1 MRMYIRINHSR
12 PESYGDDLRFFLSQS
27 SKYGPYLLVIGD
39 SIVGY
44 TDLHKLFIAAL
55 PAL

>member
-1 MRMYIRINHSR
+1 MRVYIRINHSR
-12 PESYGDDLRFFLSQS
+12 PESYGDDPRFFLSQS
-27 SKYGPYLLVIGD
+27 SRYGLYLLAIGD

-44 TDLHKLFIAAL
+44 TNLHKLFIAAL